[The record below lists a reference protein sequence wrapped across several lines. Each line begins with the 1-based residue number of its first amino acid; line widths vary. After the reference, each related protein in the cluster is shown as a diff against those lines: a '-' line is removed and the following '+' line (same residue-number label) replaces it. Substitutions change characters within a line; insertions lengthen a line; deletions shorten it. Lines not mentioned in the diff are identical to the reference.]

1 MGNNI
6 SSTFF
11 NDILL
16 NYQSVHVLKPA
27 YTIKISPTKWLA
39 ISTGLSSN
47 REPTTTTNTLVILDN
62 MTFYNIELL
71 STKEPIDEYVYREIY
86 CNFKGRP
93 MYTWG
98 NVFKNTKLGLREKHR
113 NPNYEGVRQLR
124 GNQSKPLYGV

>member
-6 SSTFF
+6 STTFF
-11 NDILL
+11 NDLLL
-16 NYQSVHVLKPA
+16 NYQSVHALKPA

-47 REPTTTTNTLVILDN
+47 REPITNINTLVILDN

-71 STKEPIDEYVYREIY
+71 STKEPIDEFVYREIY

-98 NVFKNTKLGLREKHR
+98 NVPDTVPKTVLMGCWGLCDTTMIE
-113 NPNYEGVRQLR
+113 EQGLE
-124 GNQSKPLYGV
+124 LAF